1 MNPEQIEL
9 YEPEANTWWV
19 GELTTQADLGAGAV
33 FGHFV
38 DAKQTLRLAVVHYPE
53 AALVFTVTD
62 WQGNPVPNVTVTV
75 VHDDGTPYKDSVGNP
90 ARSVT
95 DKNGRYKI
103 KANVKRTFRLEVVP
117 PQQNQ
122 NQKE

>member
-62 WQGNPVPNVTVTV
+62 WQGVQPDTPADIPLFNWRCGTIDALLLDGRPVLPPWAPE
-75 VHDDGTPYKDSVGNP
+75 TP
-90 ARSVT
+90 
-95 DKNGRYKI
+95 
-103 KANVKRTFRLEVVP
+103 
-117 PQQNQ
+117 
-122 NQKE
+122 